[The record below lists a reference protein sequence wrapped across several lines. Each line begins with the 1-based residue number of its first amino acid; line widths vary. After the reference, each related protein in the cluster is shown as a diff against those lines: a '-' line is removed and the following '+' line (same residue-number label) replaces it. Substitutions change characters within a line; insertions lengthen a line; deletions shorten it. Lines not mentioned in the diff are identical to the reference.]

1 MTFCPII
8 ALSPP
13 SLGPRVTWPDVSVKS
28 MIEEVRK
35 RPLASDGGGAQ
46 YITRS
51 MSGLSGSI
59 YECTATFKL
68 IN

>member
-1 MTFCPII
+1 MTFGPIL

-46 YITRS
+46 NIYNEEIV
-51 MSGLSGSI
+51 SGSI
-59 YECTATFKL
+59 YECTATFKFR
-68 IN
+68 N